1 MPSITA
7 LMPGT
12 IINNEILTNTF
23 QCSTQGGMRRS
34 HATNTL
40 VIVSNHVKSVYDDRW
55 IGDIFHYTGMGQ
67 YGDQNLN
74 LAQNKTLNEL
84 PKNNVTAHL
93 FEVFKSQQYTYI
105 GEVLLAGDAYQEQ
118 QYDARK
124 KLRKVWVF
132 PLQLSIGEPPTIPA
146 SSLLGV
152 FKVKEKKIKKF
163 NDAEI
168 EENARRTESSFVSRR
183 HTEAPYYLRSI
194 WVAEF
199 AKRRS
204 KGNCE
209 LCTKPAPFE
218 RKNGEPYLETHHI
231 KWLANGG
238 ADSIDN
244 TVALCPNCHR
254 RMHIIN
260 CKKDIKV
267 LQKKATQQNH
277 L

>member
-1 MPSITA
+1 MSTVTA
-7 LMPGT
+7 PVPGA
-12 IINNEILTNTF
+12 IISNEILTNTF
-23 QCSTQGGMRRS
+23 RCSTQGGMRRS

-55 IGDIFHYTGMGQ
+55 TGDIFHYTGMGQ
-67 YGDQNLN
+67 YGDQDLN
-74 LAQNKTLNEL
+74 SSQNKTLNES
-84 PKNNVTAHL
+84 PNNKVKVHL
-93 FEVFKSQQYTYI
+93 FEVFKPQQYTYI
-105 GEVLLAGDAYQEQ
+105 GEVVLIGDAYQEQ
-118 QYDARK
+118 QYDAHK

-132 PLQLSIGEPPTIPA
+132 PLQLSVGKAPIIPA
-146 SSLLGV
+146 SALLSV
-152 FKVKEKKIKKF
+152 FKEKEKKVRQF
-163 NDAEI
+163 SDAEI
-168 EENARRTESSFVSRR
+168 EENARRTQKSSVSRR

-231 KWLANGG
+231 NWLANGG
-238 ADSIDN
+238 ADSIEN

-260 CKKDIKV
+260 CQKDIKT
-267 LQKKATQQNH
+267 LQKKIAQQ
-277 L
+277 